1 MSSRAGGNPGTVRER
16 GLPAAGAP
24 GQPRDVRWMD
34 DFEVI
39 AERRRVAAALA
50 ALAGRYRALSCEV
63 SRRETLRWMLVP

>member
-1 MSSRAGGNPGTVRER
+1 MSSPAAGNPGPVRER

-24 GQPRDVRWMD
+24 GQSRDVRGMD

-50 ALAGRYRALSCEV
+50 ALASRHRALSCEV
-63 SRRETLRWMLVP
+63 SRRETLKWMLAP